1 METKTDISYGV
12 IPIRR
17 VGGKWEVFLI
27 HQFSR
32 IGDNTYWILPKGHPE
47 NKETP
52 LEAATRELYEETGL
66 VAERILPEPSFML
79 QYSFVFDAVQIL
91 KTVQFFI
98 GVIPE
103 SAVHTLDG
111 KEVKEAGWYSL
122 AAAAE
127 RLEYQ
132 DTKQMFAEA
141 RAFIELNQDLEKK
154 LIKHALR

>member
-17 VGGKWEVFLI
+17 VAGKWEVFLI

-32 IGDNTYWILPKGHPE
+32 IGNNTYWILPKGHAE
-47 NKETP
+47 NDETP
-52 LEAATRELYEETGL
+52 LEAAVRELQEETGL
-66 VAERILPEPSFML
+66 VAERILSEPSFTL

-91 KTVQFFI
+91 KTVKFFI

-103 SAVHTLDG
+103 SATHTLDEN
-111 KEVKEAGWYSL
+111 EVKEAGWYSL
-122 AAAAE
+122 ADAAE

-141 RAFIELNQDLEKK
+141 RAFIELNQNLEKK
-154 LIKHALR
+154 TIE